1 MTETAVS
8 QPSSSQPTAD
18 SALVQ
23 APQNLS
29 PPDAATQDDLSHMT
43 ASAIDSLPFGY
54 IALSPDGTVR
64 KYNRY
69 EADLARK
76 DPKDV
81 LGKNFFRE
89 VAPCTQ
95 VQEFEGRFRQF
106 VSGENGSTQ
115 LAFEFNFAF
124 RHGHQRV
131 RIGFVRS
138 PVEREV
144 IVTVNRVRQ
153 LDLPVQPRMAYQ
165 AVEGNWLDDAGRRVV
180 TVGED
185 FWLSL
190 DKLYVGHPES
200 ERRRILHQLGKAWG
214 ISLVER
220 VESYIQEAH
229 GETLREAELQ
239 VALQCLSG
247 AVGLAGLGRFEVLLG
262 YRERGLMV
270 IRHLGSPFAGVDFDH
285 DHERCHVLAGLHA
298 GLLSHLSGRDLMGR
312 EVGCSPKVA
321 SPCVF
326 VVGTEERLDRLF
338 DAEPG
343 SADAD
348 LRASLLTA
356 ADSAGPTAA
365 GSEDTDG

>member
-1 MTETAVS
+1 MTELAAPATPEAPVAPNPGVS
-8 QPSSSQPTAD
+8 
-18 SALVQ
+18 
-23 APQNLS
+23 APQT
-29 PPDAATQDDLSHMT
+29 PPPKDDLSHLT

-54 IALSPDGTVR
+54 IALAPDGTVR

-95 VQEFEGRFRQF
+95 VREFEGRFREF
-106 VSGENGSTQ
+106 VQGEGRKTQ

-153 LDLPVQPRMAYQ
+153 LDLPVQPRMTHQ

-185 FWLSL
+185 FWLAL
-190 DKLYVGHPES
+190 DRLYAGHTES
-200 ERRRILHQLGKAWG
+200 ERRRVLHQLGKAWG
-214 ISLVER
+214 VSLVER
-220 VESYIQEAH
+220 VESYVQEVH
-229 GETLREAELQ
+229 HETLREAELQ

-247 AVGLAGLGRFEVLLG
+247 ALGLAGLGRFEVMLG

-270 IRHLGSPFAGVDFDH
+270 IRHLGSPLAAVNFDH
-285 DHERCHVLAGLHA
+285 GHERCHLLAGVHA
-298 GLLSHLSGRDLMGR
+298 GLLSHLSGRDLVSR
-312 EVGCSPKVA
+312 EIACSSNAA

-326 VVGTEERLDRLF
+326 VVGKEERIDRLF
-338 DAEPG
+338 EADAG

-348 LRASLLTA
+348 LRASLMTA
-356 ADSAGPTAA
+356 AEAQTGRQ
-365 GSEDTDG
+365 DGRQNG

>member
-1 MTETAVS
+1 MTEPAVAT
-8 QPSSSQPTAD
+8 SSAPD
-18 SALVQ
+18 STRVQ
-23 APQNLS
+23 APQ
-29 PPDAATQDDLSHMT
+29 PAPDAPPRDDLSHMS

-54 IALSPDGTVR
+54 IALAPDGTVR

-95 VQEFEGRFRQF
+95 VQEFEGRFRDF
-106 VSGENGSTQ
+106 VSGAGGKAQ
-115 LAFEFNFAF
+115 MAFEFTFAF

-153 LDLPVQPRMAYQ
+153 LDLPVQPRMAFQ
-165 AVEGNWLDDAGRRVV
+165 SVEGNWIDDAGRRVV
-180 TVGED
+180 NVGED
-185 FWLSL
+185 FWLAL
-190 DKLYVGHPES
+190 DRLYAGHPES

-220 VESYIQEAH
+220 VESYVQESH
-229 GETLREAELQ
+229 DETLREVELQ

-247 AVGLAGLGRFEVLLG
+247 AVGLAGLGRFEVNLG
-262 YRERGLMV
+262 YREQGLMV
-270 IRHLGSPFAGVDFDH
+270 IRHQASPLAATPFDH
-285 DHERCHVLAGLHA
+285 DEERCHLLAGLHA
-298 GLLSHLSGRDLMGR
+298 GLLSHLSGRDLVGR
-312 EVGCSPKVA
+312 EASCSPKA
-321 SPCVF
+321 STPCLF
-326 VVGTEERLDRLF
+326 VVATEERLERLF
-338 DAEPG
+338 LAEAG

-356 ADSAGPTAA
+356 A
-365 GSEDTDG
+365 ETDHG

>member
-1 MTETAVS
+1 MTETAVRH
-8 QPSSSQPTAD
+8 PNAD
-18 SALVQ
+18 STLVQ
-23 APQNLS
+23 TPQAGAPEGT
-29 PPDAATQDDLSHMT
+29 AVKDDLTHMT

-95 VQEFEGRFRQF
+95 VQEFEGRFREF
-106 VSGENGSTQ
+106 VAGEHGSSQ
-115 LAFEFNFAF
+115 LAFEFTFAF

-165 AVEGNWLDDAGRRVV
+165 AVEGNWLDDAGRRVI

-185 FWLSL
+185 FWLAL
-190 DKLYVGHPES
+190 DKLYAGHTES

-214 ISLVER
+214 ISLVQR
-220 VESYIQEAH
+220 VESYIQDAH

-262 YRERGLMV
+262 FREQGLMV
-270 IRHLGSPFAGVDFDH
+270 VRHIGSPLAAVELDR
-285 DHERCHVLAGLHA
+285 DHERCHSLAGLHA
-298 GLLSHLSGRDLMGR
+298 GLLSHLSGRDLVGR
-312 EVGCSPKVA
+312 EVGCSPNA
-321 SPCVF
+321 AAPCVF
-326 VVGTEERLDRLF
+326 VVGTEERIERLF
-338 DAEPG
+338 DAKPG

-348 LRASLLTA
+348 LRAGLLPA
-356 ADSAGPTAA
+356 AERGASHG
-365 GSEDTDG
+365 

>member
-1 MTETAVS
+1 MTEIAVTA
-8 QPSSSQPTAD
+8 PP
-18 SALVQ
+18 
-23 APQNLS
+23 AP
-29 PPDAATQDDLSHMT
+29 ATPLRDDLSHMT

-54 IALSPDGTVR
+54 IALAPDGTVR

-95 VQEFEGRFRQF
+95 VQEFEGRFRDF
-106 VSGENGSTQ
+106 VGGEDGKSQ
-115 LAFEFNFAF
+115 LAFEFTFAF

-153 LDLPVQPRMAYQ
+153 LDLPVQPRMSFQ
-165 AVEGNWLDDAGRRVV
+165 AVAGNWLDDAGRRVV

-185 FWLSL
+185 FWLAL
-190 DKLYVGHPES
+190 DRMYAGQTES

-220 VESYIQEAH
+220 VEAYVQEAH
-229 GETLREAELQ
+229 NETLREVELQ

-247 AVGLAGLGRFEVLLG
+247 AVGLAGLGRFDVMLG
-262 YRERGLMV
+262 YREQGLMV
-270 IRHLGSPFAGVDFDH
+270 IRHLGSPFAAVTFDH
-285 DHERCHVLAGLHA
+285 DHERCHLLAGIHA
-298 GLLSHLSGRDLMGR
+298 GLLSHLSGQDLVGR
-312 EVGCSPKVA
+312 EVGCSPHA
-321 SPCVF
+321 ESPCIF
-326 VVGTEERLDRLF
+326 VVGTEDRIERLF
-338 DAEPG
+338 EAEAG

-356 ADSAGPTAA
+356 VEAHHG
-365 GSEDTDG
+365 